1 MIFYHIRINQLWMIL
16 ITFVHLL
23 TFVVIFDESTLLV
36 NKICKILFSEFFC
49 EKKQDFCH
57 LEYNFQRVKTLR
69 GLQKLLMNTRFRPI
83 AYHFVKKHDQLKTLH
98 LSTSSFTKYCLHSRF
113 CTSIIFFELLHQ
125 CNYQGIKS
133 TFKSTF

>member
-49 EKKQDFCH
+49 EKKQDFYL
-57 LEYNFQRVKTLR
+57 LESNFQRVKHSAR
-69 GLQKLLMNTRFRPI
+69 
-83 AYHFVKKHDQLKTLH
+83 
-98 LSTSSFTKYCLHSRF
+98 SSKA
-113 CTSIIFFELLHQ
+113 FEE
-125 CNYQGIKS
+125 Y
-133 TFKSTF
+133 